1 VRRKLVSSILAA
13 VMVFTTVISNVS
25 TVFAAE
31 NTTNNTTSTAS
42 GATDNIREI
51 ALSPGRDSSEL
62 NITWYSVKNSGDA
75 EIQIAKKADYDG
87 QTFPADKAQTFK
99 GTKNDGNDG
108 LTSNKVVATGIVKS
122 TEYVYRVGDG
132 TNWSQAYQYTSQN
145 SSSYN
150 FILAGDPQIGA
161 SGNIDND
168 KAGWVS
174 TVNKATAAFPNS
186 SFLLSVGDQV
196 NNGGE
201 VKGISNETEYL
212 AYFAP
217 EQFKGLPIAAIAG
230 NHETYGAGHNTHF
243 NMPNESTYGTV
254 SSAPTSGGDYYY
266 TYGNTLF
273 MMINSN
279 DVNSAD
285 HEAFMRD
292 AIAKNPNATWKVASL
307 HHSIY
312 SSADHATDDDI
323 ISRRNSLPQVFT
335 NLGIDVV
342 LDGHDH
348 CYTRTYQMVGNQPTN
363 QVNDKKVSITN
374 PSGTTY
380 QDETIIKPTGVA
392 YITTNSASGSKYYE
406 MKQANTQSYYEAVK
420 QQLHVPTFS
429 NVEVSDNSITITT
442 YRTDNMEKTDR
453 YTIAKSEIKDEPTSN
468 ITDITF
474 APGSDPSE
482 LNFTWYSD
490 VNTRDTEVQIA
501 KKSDYTNGVFPVA
514 KAKTFVGKKAQ
525 GNNNAVSNKATV
537 KGLALGTEYVYRVGN
552 GVTWSDTYNFTT
564 QNPTDYNFLLAGDPQ
579 IGASGDINKD
589 KNGWIDTLNKATSAF
604 KNSSFLLSLGDQVN
618 NGKEA
623 TGGNNEP
630 EYSAYF
636 APEQFRN
643 LPIVAF
649 AGNHETSGKGHNT
662 HFNVPNESTYGA
674 VASSPDTGSD
684 YYFTYGNTLF
694 MVLNSN
700 DTNTADHKTFMQ
712 DAMAKNPTATWK
724 VVALHHS
731 IYSSANHETDADI
744 IARRNTMPQV
754 YTELG
759 IDVVLDGHDHC
770 YTRTYQMVNNEAKVQ
785 DKDDKKTIAN
795 PSGAAYQDEKV
806 TDPTGV
812 LYITA
817 NSASG
822 SKYYEFKEPNSSNY
836 YEAVKQQFHVP
847 TFSNVAVN
855 GNSIIITTYRT
866 DNMEVTDKYTIEKT
880 STKVS
885 QVVNGDTNKV
895 VDALNNTS
903 EGSNITV
910 DVSGSKTVDKAIFD
924 SIKGK
929 DKTVNFAQDGLQW
942 TFNGKDITSP
952 TKNIDMNVN
961 VANVNN
967 SSSSNKVAIAAK
979 VGNAG
984 ATVIS
989 FANNG
994 QLPGKATVKVKL
1006 DTQWLLDPTNA
1017 NKKLYVYYYNET
1029 TKKLE
1034 NIASG
1039 LSASNGYV
1047 QFNITH
1053 NSDYIISD
1061 KDISEPVAM
1070 SISDARAK
1078 ASGSVVLTGIVTNVV
1093 GSNVFMQDDN
1103 AAICL
1108 NNTPKADLKRGD
1120 KITVTG
1126 DLSNYHGL
1134 IEITPKDLASVAVV
1148 SSNNNVIPKV
1158 LTISQA
1164 NDSVQSQLVRLKGVT
1179 LKDINTSA
1187 ASTIEDSTGSV
1198 VIYKMPELKDFKVGD
1213 KIDVVAS
1220 VMKYDTTLELSVSS
1234 ASDITKA
1241 GQVEANDVIAKIDS
1255 LPATLTLTDAQ
1266 KVTDVGNAYN
1276 ALSDDEKKL
1285 VTNLAKLTSAEN
1297 TIAKLQSDKTASDA
1311 VIAKINAIPA
1321 SITLADAAKIT
1332 DARSAYNAL
1341 TDDQKKLVANWAK
1354 LTSAEDTIG
1363 KLQADKTAS
1372 DTVIGKINAIPASIT
1387 LADAS
1392 KVTDARKA
1400 YDTLS
1405 DDQKKLVTN
1414 ISALTSAE
1422 DKLKAMQSTAP
1433 NSGNN
1438 NNNTNTNTNTGSP
1451 NTNNSSTSTSGSS
1464 NQSISSIPKTGAI
1477 IGTGVLL
1484 VIGAALIGTG
1494 VMFIRR
1500 NKNSQIAE

>member
-1 VRRKLVSSILAA
+1 MRRKLVSSILAA

-25 TVFAAE
+25 TVFAAD

-42 GATDNIREI
+42 GTTDNIREI
-51 ALSPGRDSSEL
+51 ALSPGKDSSEL
-62 NITWYSVKNSGDA
+62 NFTWYSVKNSGDA
-75 EIQIAKKADYDG
+75 EIQIAKKSDYDG
-87 QTFPADKAQTFK
+87 QTFPVDKAQTFK
-99 GTKNDGNDG
+99 GTKNEGNDG
-108 LTSNKVVATGIVKS
+108 LNSNKVVATGIAKS

-132 TNWSQAYQYTSQN
+132 TNWSQTYQYTSQN

-168 KAGWVS
+168 KTGWVS
-174 TVNKATAAFPNS
+174 TVNKATTAFPNS

-217 EQFKGLPIAAIAG
+217 DQFKSLPIAAIAG

-243 NMPNESTYGTV
+243 NVPNESTYGTV
-254 SSAPTSGGDYYY
+254 SSAPTSGGDYYF
-266 TYGNTLF
+266 TYGNALY

-292 AIAKNPNATWKVASL
+292 AIAKNPNATWKVVSL

-323 ISRRNSLPQVFT
+323 ISRRNFLPQVFT
-335 NLGIDVV
+335 SLGIDVV

-380 QDETIIKPTGVA
+380 QDETVIRPTGVA
-392 YITTNSASGSKYYE
+392 YITANSASGSKYYE

-442 YRTDNMEKTDR
+442 YRADNMEKTDR
-453 YTIAKSEIKDEPTSN
+453 YTIAKSEIKDEPTPN

-490 VNTRDTEVQIA
+490 VNARDTEVQIA
-501 KKSDYTNGVFPVA
+501 KKTDYANGVFPIT

-525 GNNNAVSNKATV
+525 GNNNAISNKATI
-537 KGLALGTEYVYRVGN
+537 KGLSLGTEYVYRVGN
-552 GVTWSDTYNFTT
+552 GVTWSAIYNFTT

-589 KNGWIDTLNKATSAF
+589 KNGWIDTLNKATTAF

-623 TGGNNEP
+623 TGGDNEP

-662 HFNVPNESTYGA
+662 HFNVPNESSAYGI
-674 VASSPDTGSD
+674 VDTKPDTGAD
-684 YYFTYGNTLF
+684 YYFTYGNTLY

-700 DTNTADHKTFMQ
+700 DVNTADHKAFMQ
-712 DAMAKNPTATWK
+712 EAIAKNPNVTWK

-770 YTRTYQMVNNEAKVQ
+770 YTRTYQMVNNEAKAQ
-785 DKDDKKTIAN
+785 DKDDKKTVAN
-795 PSGAAYQDEKV
+795 PSGSAYQDEKV

-847 TFSNVAVN
+847 TFSNVSVN
-855 GNSIIITTYRT
+855 ANSITITTYRT
-866 DNMEVTDKYTIEKT
+866 DNMEITDKYTIEKT

-885 QVVNGDTNKV
+885 QVVNGDASKV
-895 VDALNNTS
+895 VDTLNKTS

-910 DVSGSKTVDKAIFD
+910 DVSGSKTVDKTIFD

-929 DKTVNFAQDGLQW
+929 DKTVNFVQDGLQW
-942 TFNGKDITSP
+942 SFNGKDITNT

-961 VANVNN
+961 VASVNN
-967 SSSSNKVAIAAK
+967 SSSSNKAAIAAK

-984 ATVIS
+984 ATVVS

-1006 DTQWLLDPTNA
+1006 DTQWLLDPTNS
-1017 NKKLYVYYYNET
+1017 KKNLYVYYYNET

-1047 QFNITH
+1047 QFSITH
-1053 NSDYIISD
+1053 NSDYVISD

-1078 ASGSVVLTGIVTNVV
+1078 ASGSAVITGVVNNVV
-1093 GSNVFMQDDN
+1093 GSNVFVQDDN
-1103 AAICL
+1103 AGICL

-1134 IEITPKDLASVAVV
+1134 IEITPKDLPSVSVV
-1148 SSNNNVIPKV
+1148 SSNNAVSPKV

-1187 ASTIEDSTGSV
+1187 SSTIEDSTGNI

-1241 GQVEANDVIAKIDS
+1241 GQTEANDVAAKIDA
-1255 LPATLTLTDAQ
+1255 LPTTLTLADTQ
-1266 KVTDVGNAYN
+1266 KVSDARNAYS
-1276 ALSDDEKKL
+1276 ALNDDEKKL
-1285 VTNLAKLTSAEN
+1285 VSNLAKLTSAEN
-1297 TIAKLQSDKTASDA
+1297 TIAKLQSDK
-1311 VIAKINAIPA
+1311 I
-1321 SITLADAAKIT
+1321 
-1332 DARSAYNAL
+1332 
-1341 TDDQKKLVANWAK
+1341 
-1354 LTSAEDTIG
+1354 
-1363 KLQADKTAS
+1363 AS
-1372 DTVIGKINAIPASIT
+1372 DTVIGKINAIPASLT
-1387 LADAS
+1387 LADAQ

-1400 YDTLS
+1400 YNALS

-1414 ISALTSAE
+1414 LSALTSSE
-1422 DKLKAMQSTAP
+1422 DKLKALQNAAP

-1438 NNNTNTNTNTGSP
+1438 NNNTNNT
-1451 NTNNSSTSTSGSS
+1451 STSTSGSS
-1464 NQSISSIPKTGAI
+1464 NQTISSIPKTGAVV
-1477 IGTGVLL
+1477 GTGVLL
-1484 VIGAALIGTG
+1484 VIGVALIGTG

>member
-1 VRRKLVSSILAA
+1 MRRKLVSSILAA

-25 TVFAAE
+25 TVFAAD

-87 QTFPADKAQTFK
+87 QVFPVDKAQTFK

-196 NNGGE
+196 NNGSE

-217 EQFKGLPIAAIAG
+217 DQFKGLPIAAIAG

-243 NMPNESTYGTV
+243 NVPNESTYGTV

-380 QDETIIKPTGVA
+380 QDETVIKPTGVA

-406 MKQANTQSYYEAVK
+406 MKQANTESYYEAVK

-490 VNTRDTEVQIA
+490 VNSRDTEVQVA

-623 TGGNNEP
+623 TGGNNES

-636 APEQFRN
+636 APDQFRS
-643 LPIVAF
+643 LPIAAF
-649 AGNHETSGKGHNT
+649 PGNHETYGKGHNT
-662 HFNVPNESTYGA
+662 HFNAPNESSYGA
-674 VASSPDTGSD
+674 VSANPDTGAD

-694 MVLNSN
+694 MILNSN
-700 DTNTADHKTFMQ
+700 DTNTADHKAFMQ
-712 DAMAKNPTATWK
+712 DAMTKNPSATWK

-731 IYSSANHETDADI
+731 IYSSASHETDADI

-770 YTRTYQMVNNEAKVQ
+770 YTRTYQMVNNEAKAQ
-785 DKDDKKTIAN
+785 DKDDKKTVTN
-795 PSGAAYQDEKV
+795 SSGAAYQDEKV

-822 SKYYEFKEPNSSNY
+822 SKYYELKEPNSSNY

-855 GNSIIITTYRT
+855 GNSITITTYRT

-880 STKVS
+880 SVKDS

-910 DVSGSKTVDKAIFD
+910 DVSGSKTVDKTIFD

-929 DKTVNFAQDGLQW
+929 DKTVNFVQDGLQW
-942 TFNGKDITSP
+942 TFNGKDITSS
-952 TKNIDMNVN
+952 TKSIDMTVN
-961 VANVNN
+961 VAGVND
-967 SSSSNKVAIAAK
+967 SLSSNKAAIAAK

-984 ATVIS
+984 STVVS

-1039 LSASNGYV
+1039 LSVSNGYV

-1134 IEITPKDLASVAVV
+1134 IEITPKDLPSVAVV
-1148 SSNNNVIPKV
+1148 SSNNTVTPKV

-1187 ASTIEDSTGSV
+1187 SSTIEDSTGSV

-1213 KIDVVAS
+1213 KIDVIAS

-1241 GQVEANDVIAKIDS
+1241 GQAEANDLIAKIDS
-1255 LPATLTLTDAQ
+1255 LPATLTLADSQ
-1266 KVTDVGNAYN
+1266 KVTDVRNAYN
-1276 ALSDDEKKL
+1276 SLSDDTKKL
-1285 VTNLAKLTSAEN
+1285 VTNLDKLTSAEN
-1297 TIAKLQSDKTASDA
+1297 TIAKLQSDKTASDT
-1311 VIAKINAIPA
+1311 VIVKINAIPT
-1321 SITLADAAKIT
+1321 SLTLADA
-1332 DARSAYNAL
+1332 
-1341 TDDQKKLVANWAK
+1341 Q
-1354 LTSAEDTIG
+1354 
-1363 KLQADKTAS
+1363 
-1372 DTVIGKINAIPASIT
+1372 
-1387 LADAS
+1387 
-1392 KVTDARKA
+1392 KVTDSRKA
-1400 YDTLS
+1400 YDSLS

-1414 ISALTSAE
+1414 LSALTSAE
-1422 DKLKAMQSTAP
+1422 DKLKALQNTAP

-1438 NNNTNTNTNTGSP
+1438 NNNTNTNTNTGSS
-1451 NTNNSSTSTSGSS
+1451 NTNNSATSTSGSS
-1464 NQSISSIPKTGAI
+1464 NQTISSIPKTGAI

-1484 VIGAALIGTG
+1484 IIGLGLIGAGIL
-1494 VMFIRR
+1494 FIRK
-1500 NKNSQIAE
+1500 NKNEQVTE

>member
-1 VRRKLVSSILAA
+1 MRRKLVSSILAT
-13 VMVFTTVISNVS
+13 VMVFTTVMSNVS
-25 TVFAAE
+25 TVFAAD
-31 NTTNNTTSTAS
+31 NNTNNSTTSATS
-42 GATDNIREI
+42 GTTDNIREI
-51 ALSPGRDSSEL
+51 TLSPGRDASEL
-62 NITWYSVKNSGDA
+62 NLTWYSMKNSGDA
-75 EIQIAKKADYDG
+75 EVQIVKKSDYYG

-168 KAGWVS
+168 KTGWVS
-174 TVNKATAAFPNS
+174 TVNKAATAFPNS

-217 EQFKGLPIAAIAG
+217 EQLKSLPIAAIAG

-254 SSAPTSGGDYYY
+254 SSAPTSGGDYYF

-285 HEAFMRD
+285 HEAFMRE

-335 NLGIDVV
+335 SLGIDVV

-374 PSGTTY
+374 PSGTIY
-380 QDETIIKPTGVA
+380 QDETVIKPTGVA
-392 YITTNSASGSKYYE
+392 YITANSASGSKYYE

-429 NVEVSDNSITITT
+429 NVEINDNSITITT

-453 YTIAKSEIKDEPTSN
+453 YTIAKSDIKDEPTPSVS
-468 ITDITF
+468 DITF
-474 APGSDPSE
+474 APGTATTE
-482 LNFTWYSD
+482 INFTWYSD
-490 VNTRDTEVQIA
+490 VNSRDTEVQVA

-525 GNNNAVSNKATV
+525 GNNNAISNKANV
-537 KGLALGTEYVYRVGN
+537 KGLSLGTEYVYRVGN

-589 KNGWIDTLNKATSAF
+589 KSGWIDTLNKATSAF

-618 NGKEA
+618 NGKEV

-662 HFNVPNESTYGA
+662 HFNVPNESSTYGI
-674 VASSPDTGSD
+674 VDTKPDTGAD
-684 YYFTYGNTLF
+684 YYFNYGNTLF

-700 DTNTADHKTFMQ
+700 DTNTADHKAFMEE
-712 DAMAKNPTATWK
+712 AIAKNPSATWK

-759 IDVVLDGHDHC
+759 IDVVLYGHDHC

-785 DKDDKKTIAN
+785 NKDDKKTANN
-795 PSGAAYQDEKV
+795 PSGATYQDEKV

-855 GNSIIITTYRT
+855 INSIIITTYRT
-866 DNMEVTDKYTIEKT
+866 DNMEITDKYTIEKT
-880 STKVS
+880 NAKAS
-885 QVVNGDTNKV
+885 QVVNSDASKV
-895 VDALNNTS
+895 VDTLNKAG

-910 DVSGSKTVDKAIFD
+910 DVSGSKTVDKTIFD

-929 DKTVNFAQDGLQW
+929 DKTVNFVQDGLQW
-942 TFNGKDITSP
+942 SFNGKDITSV

-961 VANVNN
+961 IASVNN
-967 SSSSNKVAIAAK
+967 SSSSNKSAIAAK

-984 ATVIS
+984 ATVVS

-994 QLPGKATVKVKL
+994 QLPGKATVKIKL
-1006 DTQWLLDPTNA
+1006 DMQWLLDPTNA
-1017 NKKLYVYYYNET
+1017 KKNMYVYYYNET

-1039 LSASNGYV
+1039 LSVSNGYA

-1078 ASGSVVLTGIVTNVV
+1078 ASGSAVLTGVVTNVV

-1108 NNTPKADLKRGD
+1108 NNIPKADLKRGD

-1134 IEITPKDLASVAVV
+1134 IEITPKDLPSVTVV
-1148 SSNNNVIPKV
+1148 SSNNTVTPKV

-1187 ASTIEDSTGSV
+1187 SSTIEDSTGSI

-1234 ASDITKA
+1234 ASDITKP
-1241 GQVEANDVIAKIDS
+1241 GQAEANGVVAKIDA
-1255 LPATLTLTDAQ
+1255 LPATLTLEDTQ
-1266 KVTDVGNAYN
+1266 KVSDARSAYN
-1276 ALSDDEKKL
+1276 ALGDDTKML

-1297 TIAKLQSDKTASDA
+1297 TIAKLQSDKAASDA
-1311 VIAKINAIPA
+1311 
-1321 SITLADAAKIT
+1321 
-1332 DARSAYNAL
+1332 
-1341 TDDQKKLVANWAK
+1341 
-1354 LTSAEDTIG
+1354 
-1363 KLQADKTAS
+1363 
-1372 DTVIGKINAIPASIT
+1372 VIGKINAIPTSLT
-1387 LADAS
+1387 VADAQ

-1400 YDTLS
+1400 YDVLS

-1414 ISALTSAE
+1414 LSALTSAE
-1422 DKLKAMQSTAP
+1422 DKIKALQNTAP

-1438 NNNTNTNTNTGSP
+1438 NNNNTNTNTN
-1451 NTNNSSTSTSGSS
+1451 NTSTSTSGSS
-1464 NQSISSIPKTGAI
+1464 NQTISTIPKTGAI

-1484 VIGAALIGTG
+1484 VIGIGLIGLG
-1494 VMFIRR
+1494 IFFIRK
-1500 NKNSQIAE
+1500 NKNEQVAE